1 MEENSGKGKAA
12 RALFE
17 QGYTCAQAVLGAYAE
32 ELGLD
37 WKTAMRLASPF
48 GGGMGRMRE
57 VCGAVSGML
66 MAAGLK
72 YGYADPKDR
81 EEKKRT
87 YQMTQEL
94 AGRFRE
100 INGSIVCREL
110 LGLDGRD
117 RSPEPSERTAEY
129 YRKRPCAC
137 LAECAADILDAYR
150 LRGGGG
156 GEGKRNEKDK

>member
-1 MEENSGKGKAA
+1 MEGNSGKGKAA

-17 QGYTCAQAVLGAYAE
+17 EGYNCAQSVLGAYAE
-32 ELGLD
+32 ELGLSRE
-37 WKTAMRLASPF
+37 TAMLLASPF

-72 YGYADPKDR
+72 YGYADPKNTV
-81 EEKKRT
+81 EKKRT

-100 INGSIVCREL
+100 ENGSIICREL
-110 LGLDGRD
+110 LGADGRE
-117 RSPEPSERTAEY
+117 RSPEPSERTAQY
-129 YRKRPCAC
+129 YKKRPCAC
-137 LAECAADILDAYR
+137 LVECAAGILDSYR
-150 LRGGGG
+150 P
-156 GEGKRNEKDK
+156 GEAR